1 MVRSSLRPP
10 AGAGSTPPH
19 RRRLTVDEPHSVT
32 QLLLGWRR
40 GDERALDT
48 LIPLVYEE
56 LRRLAGRHLDRERSG
71 HTLQPTALVHE
82 AYARLVDADI
92 SYQDRT
98 HFFAVASGTMRRVLV
113 DHARSRAATR
123 RGGGARHVTL
133 DDRVSAEAS
142 DPTEILALDAAL
154 DRLAAVDSRKA
165 GAIQLHV
172 FGGLTYSE
180 IAATLGVSE
189 ATVDRDLR
197 MARAFLHAELGPRRS
212 EVDESAPDRI

>member
-1 MVRSSLRPP
+1 MDPP
-10 AGAGSTPPH
+10 PT
-19 RRRLTVDEPHSVT
+19 VT
-32 QLLLGWRR
+32 QLLLEWRS
-40 GDERALDT
+40 GDDQALDR

-92 SYQDRT
+92 SYQDRA

-113 DHARSRAATR
+113 DHARFRASSK
-123 RGGGARHVTL
+123 RGGGAAHVTL
-133 DDRVSAEAS
+133 DDRVATEAT

-154 DRLAAVDSRKA
+154 EKLASVDARKA
-165 GAIQLHV
+165 EAIQLHV
-172 FGGLTYSE
+172 FGGLTYPE
-180 IAATLGVSE
+180 IATTLAISE

-197 MARAFLHAELGPRRS
+197 MARAFLHAELGPR
-212 EVDESAPDRI
+212 P

>member
-1 MVRSSLRPP
+1 MDAPP
-10 AGAGSTPPH
+10 
-19 RRRLTVDEPHSVT
+19 SVT
-32 QLLLGWRR
+32 QLLLEWRS
-40 GDERALDT
+40 GDERALDS

-113 DHARSRAATR
+113 DHARSRSAAR
-123 RGGGARHVTL
+123 RGGGATRVTL
-133 DDRVSAEAS
+133 DDRVPAEAS

-154 DRLAAVDSRKA
+154 EKLAAVDSRKA
-165 GAIQLHV
+165 EAIQLHV
-172 FGGLTYSE
+172 FGGLTYPE
-180 IAATLGVSE
+180 IATTLGVSE
-189 ATVDRDLR
+189 ATVDRDMR
-197 MARAFLHAELGPRRS
+197 MARAFLHAELGPRR
-212 EVDESAPDRI
+212 A

>member
-1 MVRSSLRPP
+1 MDAPP
-10 AGAGSTPPH
+10 T
-19 RRRLTVDEPHSVT
+19 VT
-32 QLLLGWRR
+32 QLLLEWRS
-40 GDERALDT
+40 GDEQALDS

-56 LRRLAGRHLDRERSG
+56 LRRLAGRHLDRERDD

-113 DHARSRAATR
+113 DHARTRASAK
-123 RGGGARHVTL
+123 RGGGATRVTL
-133 DDRVSAEAS
+133 DDHVAAEAT

-154 DRLAAVDSRKA
+154 EKLAAVDPRKA
-165 GAIQLHV
+165 EAIQLQV
-172 FGGLTYSE
+172 FGGLTHPE
-180 IAATLGVSE
+180 IAATLNVSE

-197 MARAFLHAELGPRRS
+197 MARAFLHAELGPR
-212 EVDESAPDRI
+212 P

>member
-1 MVRSSLRPP
+1 MDAPP
-10 AGAGSTPPH
+10 
-19 RRRLTVDEPHSVT
+19 SVT
-32 QLLLGWRR
+32 QLLLECR
-40 GDERALDT
+40 GGDGRALDS

-113 DHARSRAATR
+113 DHARSRAAAR
-123 RGGGARHVTL
+123 RGGGATHVTL
-133 DDRVSAEAS
+133 DDRVPAEVS

-154 DRLAAVDSRKA
+154 EKLGAIDSRKA
-165 GAIQLHV
+165 EAIQLHV
-172 FGGLTYSE
+172 FGGLTYPE
-180 IAATLGVSE
+180 IAATLAVSE

-197 MARAFLHAELGPRRS
+197 MARAFLHAELGPRRP
-212 EVDESAPDRI
+212 DDRDPAPIRA

>member
-1 MVRSSLRPP
+1 MH
-10 AGAGSTPPH
+10 A
-19 RRRLTVDEPHSVT
+19 PHSVT
-32 QLLLGWRR
+32 QLLLEWRS
-40 GDERALDT
+40 GDERALDS

-92 SYQDRT
+92 SWQDRT

-113 DHARSRAATR
+113 DHARSRAAAR
-123 RGGGARHVTL
+123 RGGGVTRVTI
-133 DDRVSAEAS
+133 DDRVPAEVS

-154 DRLAAVDSRKA
+154 EKLAAVDSRKA
-165 GAIQLHV
+165 EAIQLHV

-180 IAATLGVSE
+180 LAATLGVSE
-189 ATVDRDLR
+189 ATVDRDMR
-197 MARAFLHAELGPRRS
+197 MARAFLHAELGPRRP
-212 EVDESAPDRI
+212 DGDDPAPIRTTQ

>member
-1 MVRSSLRPP
+1 LDAPP
-10 AGAGSTPPH
+10 
-19 RRRLTVDEPHSVT
+19 SVT
-32 QLLLGWRR
+32 ELLLGCRN
-40 GDERALDT
+40 GDERALDS

-92 SYQDRT
+92 PYQDRT
-98 HFFAVASGTMRRVLV
+98 HFFAVASSTMRRVLV
-113 DHARSRAATR
+113 DHARSRSAVR
-123 RGGGARHVTL
+123 RGGGAPHVTL
-133 DDRVSAEAS
+133 DDRVHSEAS

-154 DRLAAVDSRKA
+154 TKLAALDSRKA
-165 GAIQLHV
+165 EAIQLSV

-180 IAATLGVSE
+180 IATILGVSD

-197 MARAFLHAELGPRRS
+197 MARAFLHAELGPRRPQDADL
-212 EVDESAPDRI
+212 ETARVRR